1 MRYFAADRHHFR
13 AALFFMLLWSD
24 EIKLRAK
31 IEIFLFNL
39 VYKTALANTVL
50 VSDNKGWNI
59 DLEAWASDI
68 ENT

>member
-1 MRYFAADRHHFR
+1 MRYFAADRLHLR